1 MIEPGA
7 AASPSRPQ
15 PRTPVP
21 STTRLLPLL
30 PLTRVSEQEHLHG
43 PEGPNAEVRHSR
55 HSRRGE
61 PRAYEH
67 APTGAQY
74 PLHGLAGLL
83 GIIFLVD
90 DRISGNRAH
99 SAYVSNRLMSSSK
112 AFVAKCSRISS
123 TDHGSLSLF
132 VWTSSTSL
140 SMHAKL
146 PLKEV
151 PRRSKNS
158 DLLRTTA
165 TSFVA
170 ERHSYA
176 IATCFDVLPPLL
188 KYTAP
193 IGTRSDD
200 LI

>member
-15 PRTPVP
+15 PRRPVP
-21 STTRLLPLL
+21 STTRLLSLL

-43 PEGPNAEVRHSR
+43 PEGPNAHAIAGGASR
-55 HSRRGE
+55 ELTEWRST
-61 PRAYEH
+61 PLL
-67 APTGAQY
+67 GAQY

-90 DRISGNRAH
+90 DGISGNRAH

-165 TSFVA
+165 TSFVT